1 MCVFMCVFMCVGDVK
16 GRIQSRGRVQGQLV
30 LLSVS
35 TEGSQ
40 PRSVRQVTAAPQLR
54 VKCSSAWCVC
64 VGVCPRLGPVCVSV
78 CPRLGPVFV
87 GVCPRLGH
95 RVLEEPVNSAERR
108 RAVTGAMFV

>member
-1 MCVFMCVFMCVGDVK
+1 MFMCVGDVK

-64 VGVCPRLGPVCVSV
+64 VGVCPRLGPV
-78 CPRLGPVFV
+78 FV